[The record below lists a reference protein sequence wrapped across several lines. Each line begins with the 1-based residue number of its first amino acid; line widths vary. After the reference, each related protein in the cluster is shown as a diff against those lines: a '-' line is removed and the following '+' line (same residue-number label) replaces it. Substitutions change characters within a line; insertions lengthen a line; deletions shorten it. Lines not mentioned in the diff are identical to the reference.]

1 MWRDDALLLDM
12 LLAARKALRFTH
24 GFDAPRFE
32 ADELAQNA
40 VMHLIQI
47 IGEAASKVSDALK
60 SAHPEIPWPAII
72 GMRHRLVHDYT
83 RIDVPT
89 VWRVVQVHLPELIRQ
104 LEPLVP
110 PEAPGTP

>member
-1 MWRDDALLLDM
+1 M
-12 LLAARKALRFTH
+12 T
-24 GFDAPRFE
+24 
-32 ADELAQNA
+32 
-40 VMHLIQI
+40 
-47 IGEAASKVSDALK
+47 
-60 SAHPEIPWPAII
+60 PAII